1 MLSDRVAL
9 EGLKKKILDSG
20 CCVLAF
26 MVVVQVRVKCIA
38 IFFHWSFLSRD
49 SRDLY
54 VSEFLIAICRKCLA
68 ILS

>member
-1 MLSDRVAL
+1 
-9 EGLKKKILDSG
+9 
-20 CCVLAF
+20 

-49 SRDLY
+49 SHDLY